1 MYVGGECQAFFSK
14 FQMNL
19 DLSKS
24 CFGPGNKL
32 RWTILK
38 LKGYRSYSGSGD
50 PGCEANQ
57 TVPWS

>member
-1 MYVGGECQAFFSK
+1 MYMDFIHVGGKTAFFCK

-32 RWTILK
+32 RWI
-38 LKGYRSYSGSGD
+38 KGCNGTYSGSGL
-50 PGCEANQ
+50 
-57 TVPWS
+57 